1 MQNQM
6 KKGTGSDY
14 IKVKKQNAIYLGI
27 KKNAELTGTTVNPV
41 KKNGF
46 FYNNMIDV
54 IVPPNCSVK
63 NGCYGGILTNTR
75 SYELRLD
82 FKQGKYYN
90 NYVCN
95 CRKDIINS
103 CRIVHIDGNTC
114 ECTTLNGPN
123 IQECLCTPCAFNKKN
138 KKKHVMYTF

>member
-27 KKNAELTGTTVNPV
+27 KTNAELTGTTVNPV

-46 FYNNMIDV
+46 FYNNMINV
-54 IVPPNCSVK
+54 IVPPDCSVA

-75 SYELRLD
+75 SYELRSD

-95 CRKDIINS
+95 CPKDVINS
-103 CRIVHIDGNTC
+103 CKQIGTTC
-114 ECTTLNGPN
+114 ECTIINGN
-123 IQECLCTPCAFNKKN
+123 SVEDCLCTSCAFNLFIKK
-138 KKKHVMYTF
+138 

>member
-1 MQNQM
+1 M
-6 KKGTGSDY
+6 KKGSGSDY

-27 KKNAELTGTTVNPV
+27 KTNAEITGTTVNPL

-46 FYNNMIDV
+46 FYNNMINV
-54 IVPPNCSVK
+54 LLPTECSVE

-75 SYELRLD
+75 SYELRSD

-95 CRKDIINS
+95 CKNNKICDVIEDANCECII
-103 CRIVHIDGNTC
+103 IDGTKIEN
-114 ECTTLNGPN
+114 
-123 IQECLCTPCAFNKKN
+123 CLCTSCAFNKKIE
-138 KKKHVMYTF
+138 T

>member
-1 MQNQM
+1 M

-27 KKNAELTGTTVNPV
+27 KTNAEITGTTVNPV

-46 FYNNMIDV
+46 FYNNMINV
-54 IVPPNCSVK
+54 CVPQNCSVA
-63 NGCYGGILTNTR
+63 NGCSGGILTNAR

-95 CRKDIINS
+95 CKKN
-103 CRIVHIDGNTC
+103 HICEILNDTIC
-114 ECTTLNGPN
+114 ECTLIPGTR
-123 IQECLCTPCAFNKKN
+123 IEDCLCSPCAFN
-138 KKKHVMYTF
+138 

>member
-6 KKGTGSDY
+6 RKGTGSDY

-27 KKNAELTGTTVNPV
+27 KTNAELTGTTVNPV
-41 KKNGF
+41 KRNGF
-46 FYNNMIDV
+46 FYNNMINV
-54 IVPPNCSVK
+54 LVPQNCSVA
-63 NGCYGGILTNTR
+63 NGCSGGLLTNTR

-95 CRKDIINS
+95 CTT
-103 CRIVHIDGNTC
+103 NTFC
-114 ECTTLNGPN
+114 NCTTSRDDVILDKFKCICTELPDKI
-123 IQECLCTPCAFNKKN
+123 IQNCLCTPCAFN
-138 KKKHVMYTF
+138 

>member
-1 MQNQM
+1 MENQM
-6 KKGTGSDY
+6 RKGTGSDY

-27 KKNAELTGTTVNPV
+27 KTNAELTGTTVNPV

-46 FYNNMIDV
+46 FYNDMINV
-54 IVPPNCSVK
+54 LVPNNCSVT

-95 CRKDIINS
+95 CKNYIIDSCKTIDNNS
-103 CRIVHIDGNTC
+103 TTC
-114 ECTTLNGPN
+114 ICSTINGPIVKN
-123 IQECLCTPCAFNKKN
+123 CLCTPCAFNRN
-138 KKKHVMYTF
+138 KSDIE